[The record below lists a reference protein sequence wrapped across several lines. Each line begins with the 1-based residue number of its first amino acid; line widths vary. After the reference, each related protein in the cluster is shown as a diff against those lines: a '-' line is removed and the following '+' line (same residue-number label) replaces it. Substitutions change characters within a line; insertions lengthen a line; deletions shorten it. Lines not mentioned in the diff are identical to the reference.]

1 MTYDYKDLTFMSL
14 FDDIVDTQRNRH
26 ISHQNHAHGHQN
38 KHYDSREYQHG
49 EHSPRYSHGHD
60 RYSHSHL
67 SLVVQKLLNNKT
79 FLVFAGL
86 ALVVALGLFVAAL
99 SYVLPLLAK
108 LPGYLETNGLKSLL
122 DQGMAILAKVLAVGG
137 K

>member
-1 MTYDYKDLTFMSL
+1 MSL
-14 FDDIVDTQRNRH
+14 FDDIVENQQRNRH
-26 ISHQNHAHGHQN
+26 ISHQNHAYDHQN
-38 KHYDSREYQHG
+38 NHYDSRGDRHG

-60 RYSHSHL
+60 RYSHSRL

-79 FLVFAGL
+79 FLVLAGL
-86 ALVVALGLFVAAL
+86 SLVVVLGLFVAAL
-99 SYVLPLLAK
+99 FYVLPLLAK
-108 LPGYLETNGLKSLL
+108 LPGYLDTNGLKSLL

>member
-1 MTYDYKDLTFMSL
+1 MSL
-14 FDDIVDTQRNRH
+14 FDDIVDKQRNRH
-26 ISHQNHAHGHQN
+26 ISHQDHAYGHQSN
-38 KHYDSREYQHG
+38 HYDRRGDRHG
-49 EHSPRYSHGHD
+49 EHSPRYSYGHE

-79 FLVFAGL
+79 VLVLAGL

-99 SYVLPLLAK
+99 FYVMPLLAK
-108 LPGYLETNGLKSLL
+108 LPGYLDANGLRSLL
-122 DQGMAILAKVLAVGG
+122 DQGVAILAKVLAVGG

>member
-1 MTYDYKDLTFMSL
+1 MSL
-14 FDDIVDTQRNRH
+14 FDDIVDKQRNRH
-26 ISHQNHAHGHQN
+26 ISHQNHAYGHQN
-38 KHYDSREYQHG
+38 NHYDSRGDQHG
-49 EHSPRYSHGHD
+49 EHSPRYSHGHGH
-60 RYSHSHL
+60 YSQSHL
-67 SLVVQKLLNNKT
+67 SLVVQRLLNNKT
-79 FLVFAGL
+79 FLVVAGL

-99 SYVLPLLAK
+99 FYVLPLLAK